1 MEKMTQQQINES
13 ILAQLTAIQQKLPNG
28 ELVVMAKAMEEMKE
42 DISELKFTL
51 LNPEAGVIVKVNKNT
66 DRTSDHEKRISDLED
81 EYEHIDDLIKFKET
95 ATKVL
100 WTLFTALVGLIVT
113 VYVKGL

>member
-1 MEKMTQQQINES
+1 MESMTQQQINES
-13 ILAQLTAIQQKLPNG
+13 ILAQLNVIQQKLPNG
-28 ELVVMAKAMEEMKE
+28 ELVTMARAMEEMKE

-81 EYEHIDDLIKFKET
+81 EYEHIDDLIKFKDT

-100 WTLFTALVGLIVT
+100 WTIFTALVGIIAT
-113 VYVKGL
+113 MYIRGL

>member
-1 MEKMTQQQINES
+1 MTQQQINEA
-13 ILAQLTAIQQKLPNG
+13 ILAQLAAIQQKLPNG
-28 ELVVMAKAMEEMKE
+28 EFTSMAKAMNEMKE

-66 DRTSDHEKRISDLED
+66 DKTVDHEKRITELED
-81 EYEHIDDLIKFKET
+81 EFFVLDELVKFKET

-100 WTLFTALVGLIVT
+100 WILFTTLVGVVFT
-113 VYVKGL
+113 MFFKGV

>member
-1 MEKMTQQQINES
+1 MENMTQQQINES

-28 ELVVMAKAMEEMKE
+28 ELVTMAKAINEMKE

-66 DRTSDHEKRISDLED
+66 DRTVDHEERISELEEEYIRID
-81 EYEHIDDLIKFKET
+81 ELVRFKET
-95 ATKVL
+95 ASKVL
-100 WTLFTALVGLIVT
+100 WIIFTALVGIILTMYIR
-113 VYVKGL
+113 GI

>member
-1 MEKMTQQQINES
+1 MTQQQINEA
-13 ILAQLTAIQQKLPNG
+13 ILTQLAAIQQKLPNG
-28 ELVVMAKAMEEMKE
+28 EFTSMAKAMNEMKD

-66 DRTSDHEKRISDLED
+66 DKASDHEKRISELE
-81 EYEHIDDLIKFKET
+81 DDLIVLDELVKFKET

-100 WTLFTALVGLIVT
+100 WTLFTALVGV
-113 VYVKGL
+113 VFAMFFKGV